1 MPIGWALVD
10 RAFCSGGLKFFVH
23 VHTTKL
29 RYHTFMLTDQLGSI
43 LYAPLMFPLRIRRF
57 RKISWV
63 NLYAI
68 ELMALTGAILRL
80 ATQVCD

>member
-1 MPIGWALVD
+1 MCIPPNLDTTLLCIATIGA
-10 RAFCSGGLKFFVH
+10 
-23 VHTTKL
+23 
-29 RYHTFMLTDQLGSI
+29 LTDQLGSI